1 MRLEVIQGGA
11 VRPLPVLN
19 AAVKA
24 SLATRFLV
32 HGAKLSTL
40 AWETGHTQHRLCE
53 VIVEQARAEGIRVG
67 RRQAR
72 FAPPM
77 GRVV

>member
-1 MRLEVIQGGA
+1 MPMQLIQGGL
-11 VRPLPVLN
+11 VKPLAVLN
-19 AAVKA
+19 TSVKA
-24 SLATRFLV
+24 SIATRFLV

-53 VIVEQARAEGIRVG
+53 VIVEHARAEGIRVG

-77 GRVV
+77 GRAA

>member
-1 MRLEVIQGGA
+1 MPLHRIQGET

-19 AAVKA
+19 AAVKQ
-24 SLATRFLV
+24 SIATRFLV

-77 GRVV
+77 GRAA